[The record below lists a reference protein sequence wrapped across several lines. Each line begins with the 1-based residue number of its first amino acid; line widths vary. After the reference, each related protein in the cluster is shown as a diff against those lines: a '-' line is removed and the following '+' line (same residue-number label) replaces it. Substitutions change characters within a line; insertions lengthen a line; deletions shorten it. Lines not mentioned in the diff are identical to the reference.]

1 MRFLIRHYEFN
12 GGLTDVGIGQVE
24 NGKLSVELYESA
36 DGHLR
41 EAIPLVLRNQAVPL
55 LCAAEEPTEEGMRID
70 DVFWTPIDS
79 PVFLKRLEA
88 LLMHQLEVI
97 EE

>member
-1 MRFLIRHYEFN
+1 MRFLIRHYELN
-12 GGLTDVGIGQVE
+12 GEMTDVGTGQVE
-24 NGKLSVELYESA
+24 HGKLSVELNENA

-41 EAIPLVLRNQAVPL
+41 ETIPLVLRNQAVPL

-70 DVFWTPIDS
+70 NVFWTPVDD
-79 PVFLKRLEA
+79 PKFLNMLEA
-88 LLMHQLEVI
+88 LLLHQIEVI